1 VDGDELAIRAVLGQ
15 QVSVSAARTL
25 GARLVAAYGKPLA
38 VPSGT
43 LTHCFPDVAT
53 LAGAD
58 PATLATDVLHVPRS
72 RANTLVGLA
81 TALAAGDVAL
91 HPGAD
96 RDRETARLLALPGI
110 GPWTAGYIRMRAL
123 SEPDAFLATD
133 AGVIRAL
140 RQLGHP
146 EGVSAE
152 GPGSWRPWR
161 SYAVHHLWATL
172 EVDIKEN
179 S

>member
-1 VDGDELAIRAVLGQ
+1 
-15 QVSVSAARTL
+15 
-25 GARLVAAYGKPLA
+25 
-38 VPSGT
+38 
-43 LTHCFPDVAT
+43 
-53 LAGAD
+53 
-58 PATLATDVLHVPRS
+58 VPRA
-72 RANTLVGLA
+72 RASTLVGLA

-146 EGVSAE
+146 GGVSAE
-152 GPGSWRPWR
+152 GPDSWRPWR

-172 EVDIKEN
+172 ETLEAVDTREH